1 MNDRRG
7 VVSPEA
13 LPRPGEV
20 ALLTAINVVLDVPA
34 DELPGRVALVR
45 RYVAAALDAV
55 PGSRR
60 TTFQVIA
67 QMLALTRAGASRS
80 TTVINSPI
88 HRASDRGQCCPRRL
102 RRRRRVR
109 RPGVRRAAV
118 WLLWSGAESAEAL
131 HMPVRDECLGCGEPE
146 APAVAGHQVGTCQPV

>member
-67 QMLALTRAGASRS
+67 QMLARDTSRGF
-80 TTVINSPI
+80 TLDDGDQLAYPP
-88 HRASDRGQCCPRRL
+88 C
-102 RRRRRVR
+102 
-109 RPGVRRAAV
+109 
-118 WLLWSGAESAEAL
+118 E
-131 HMPVRDECLGCGEPE
+131 
-146 APAVAGHQVGTCQPV
+146 